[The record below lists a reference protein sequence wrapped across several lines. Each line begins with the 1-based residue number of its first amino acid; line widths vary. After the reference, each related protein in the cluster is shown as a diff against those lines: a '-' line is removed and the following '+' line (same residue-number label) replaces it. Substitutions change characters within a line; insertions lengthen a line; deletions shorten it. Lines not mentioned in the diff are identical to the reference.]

1 MTLGR
6 SFIAVGCACAGWVA
20 GCRMDPDA
28 MSTQAGREESGGSG
42 VVTHARPQVVKT
54 GELIYEVLDEKTG
67 KRTQAKLTFNG
78 VKGTRDPRFSK
89 GDIGREDED
98 EQSLAAFNR
107 IFTLGGAGKV
117 TLPAGSYD
125 VTVSRGPE
133 WTISVHRVTIGGAP
147 VQIQGKIKHV
157 VDTPKWVSA
166 DFHVHAASS
175 PDSRVPMRDRVYEF
189 VADGVDIISST
200 DHNVAADY
208 GPHVKELKANKW
220 LASII
225 GNEVTSQEWGHFGA
239 FPLPHEMV
247 EEGQGAIPTR
257 RKSAKE
263 LFASIRELAPGAIIN
278 VHHPRLEEAIGYFYL
293 GKFDEKTDRAGRK
306 GFSYDFDAVELLN
319 GYQDTNRKS
328 LDRTM
333 ADWFALLGCGHMVT
347 ATGNSDTHHMTY
359 NLGGY
364 PRNYILVDN
373 DDPAVVTPQ
382 MVAKG
387 IRARHAFFTTAP
399 IIGFSIGSA
408 GIGDIA
414 PAPGGRAKAEIVVRA
429 APWVSVSRVI
439 VYVGGKIERTFEV
452 AKSEAV
458 ERFRMVYD
466 LQVQKDTHAVVR
478 VEGDTPLTPVVG
490 GSGAPAITPLALS
503 NPIFL
508 DVNGNGKYD
517 PLNPHGTHVPA
528 KDDPD
533 APGEKKKPAE
543 KKAGGHDGH
552 GH

>member
-1 MTLGR
+1 MMLGR
-6 SFIAVGCACAGWVA
+6 SFIAVGCACAGWA
-20 GCRMDPDA
+20 MGCRVDPESV
-28 MSTQAGREESGGSG
+28 STQAARDEGSG
-42 VVTHARPQVVKT
+42 TVTHARPQVVKT

-67 KRTQAKLTFNG
+67 KRTPAKLTING
-78 VKGTRDPRFSK
+78 TRGTRDPRFSR

-107 IFTLGGAGKV
+107 VFTMSGAGKV

-125 VTVSRGPE
+125 VTISRGPE
-133 WTISVHRVTIGGAP
+133 WTISVHRVSIGAKP
-147 VQIQGKIKHV
+147 VAIAGKIKHV
-157 VDTPKWVSA
+157 IETPKWVSG

-189 VADGVDIISST
+189 VADGVDMIVST

-208 GPHVKELKANKW
+208 APHIKELNAGKW
-220 LASII
+220 LASAI
-225 GNEVTSQEWGHFGA
+225 GNEVTSGEWGHFGA
-239 FPLPHEMV
+239 FPLPQEMV

-263 LFASIRELAPGAIIN
+263 LFGSIRELAPGAIID

-293 GKFDEKTDRAGRK
+293 GRFDEKTDRAGRK

-347 ATGNSDTHHMTY
+347 ATGNSDTHHLTY

-364 PRNYILVDN
+364 PRNYVLVDN
-373 DDPAVVTPQ
+373 DDPAVVTPK

-387 IRARHAFFTTAP
+387 LRARHAFFTTAP
-399 IIGFSIGSA
+399 FVSFTVGSA
-408 GIGDIA
+408 GIGDVA

-466 LQVQKDTHAVVR
+466 LQVAKDTHVVVR
-478 VEGDTPLTPVVG
+478 VEGDQPLTPVVG
-490 GSGAPAITPLALS
+490 GSGSVAITPLALT

-517 PLNPHGTHVPA
+517 PINPHGAHVPA
-528 KDDPD
+528 KDDPGAD
-533 APGEKKKPAE
+533 KPPAP
-543 KKAGGHDGH
+543 AGAGHRH
-552 GH
+552 